1 MESVKTG
8 KTNKVGKNTEM
19 AHTKTNKETHFKQ
32 VSAIT
37 NRIRSI
43 GGIFTKIAK
52 KVRELVKKHPKKS
65 SAALVVLTPVACKRA
80 KELDDKVQDKS
91 KQAEKENK
99 INWWKYSGL
108 TIATSLL
115 LAACSAGD
123 IDKQIELEQE
133 KQKTEQ
139 EKKEAENARDRAN
152 KSEIELEQER
162 QKTNKSGIELA
173 NSQIKAE
180 QERQKTEQEK
190 QKANKSEI
198 ELEQQKQKTINTQR
212 DLIKEQK
219 DFIKETEQNCQEK
232 HGQLFIKR
240 ARIKTGI
247 TTGIAIEIEAECK
260 TPKPTKTNQTP
271 IQPKHLPNSKHP
283 HSQRGSKAQ
292 ELIAYLLFEQKDFII
307 ETEQKCQEK
316 HNQFFIKKAGIKGG
330 AIEVEAECK
339 TPKPTKT
346 NQTPI
351 QPKHL
356 PNSKQPHSQRGSKA
370 QELIAYLQK
379 ELESLP
385 YSQKAIAKQV
395 DFYKPSSIAYLELD
409 PRDFKVT
416 EEWQNENLK
425 IRSKAQ
431 AKMLEMRKPQAN
443 LSPSQ
448 SFLFVQR
455 IFADINKEIEAAA
468 NTEKK
473 AEKVGYGYSKRV

>member
-1 MESVKTG
+1 MESVKTV
-8 KTNKVGKNTEM
+8 KTNKVGKNAET
-19 AHTKTNKETHFKQ
+19 ADTKANKETHFKQ
-32 VSAIT
+32 ASAIT
-37 NRIRSI
+37 NMLRSI
-43 GGIFTKIAK
+43 GGFFTKIVK

-65 SAALVVLTPVACKRA
+65 NAALVVLTHAACKRA

-91 KQAEKENK
+91 KQAEKENQ

-108 TIATSLL
+108 TIVTSLL

-123 IDKQIELEQE
+123 TDKQIELEQE

-139 EKKEAENARDRAN
+139 EKQKTEQERQKTN

-190 QKANKSEI
+190 QKTSNI
-198 ELEQQKQKTINTQR
+198 ETNNQIKVEQEQQKTEQEKQKTINTQR

-219 DFIKETEQNCQEK
+219 DLINKAEQNCQEN
-232 HGQLFIKR
+232 HSQFFIKKVG
-240 ARIKTGI
+240 IKG
-247 TTGIAIEIEAECK
+247 GIAIEIEAECK

-271 IQPKHLPNSKHP
+271 IQPKHLPNSK
-283 HSQRGSKAQ
+283 
-292 ELIAYLLFEQKDFII
+292 
-307 ETEQKCQEK
+307 
-316 HNQFFIKKAGIKGG
+316 
-330 AIEVEAECK
+330 
-339 TPKPTKT
+339 
-346 NQTPI
+346 
-351 QPKHL
+351 QPR
-356 PNSKQPHSQRGSKA
+356 SQRGSKA

-409 PRDFKVT
+409 PRDFNVA
-416 EEWQNENLK
+416 EEWQKENLK

-431 AKMLEMRKPQAN
+431 AKMLEMRDLKPDPQAH
-443 LSPSQ
+443 LSTSQ
-448 SFLFVQR
+448 SLLFLQK
-455 IFADINKEIEAAA
+455 IFADVSKEIEAAA

-473 AEKVGYGYSKRV
+473 VEKSGYGYSKRM

>member
-8 KTNKVGKNTEM
+8 KTNKVGKNTET
-19 AHTKTNKETHFKQ
+19 ANAKTNKETHFKQ
-32 VSAIT
+32 VSTIANT
-37 NRIRSI
+37 IRSI

-65 SAALVVLTPVACKRA
+65 SAALVVLTHVACKSA

-91 KQAEKENK
+91 KQAEKENQ

-115 LAACSAGD
+115 LAACSVGD

-139 EKKEAENARDRAN
+139 EQQKTEQERQKAN
-152 KSEIELEQER
+152 RSGIELEQER
-162 QKTNKSGIELA
+162 QKTEQERQKTNKSEIELA
-173 NSQIKAE
+173 NSQIKV
-180 QERQKTEQEK
+180 EQEK

-232 HGQLFIKR
+232 HGQLFIKK

-271 IQPKHLPNSKHP
+271 IQPKHLPNSKQP
-283 HSQRGSKAQ
+283 RSQRGSK
-292 ELIAYLLFEQKDFII
+292 
-307 ETEQKCQEK
+307 T
-316 HNQFFIKKAGIKGG
+316 
-330 AIEVEAECK
+330 
-339 TPKPTKT
+339 
-346 NQTPI
+346 
-351 QPKHL
+351 
-356 PNSKQPHSQRGSKA
+356 

-385 YSQKAIAKQV
+385 YSQKAIARQV

-431 AKMLEMRKPQAN
+431 AKMLEMRDLKPDPQAH
-443 LSPSQ
+443 LSNSQ
-448 SFLFVQR
+448 SLLFVQK
-455 IFADINKEIEAAA
+455 IFADINKEIEAVA

-473 AEKVGYGYSKRV
+473 AEKAGYGYSKRV

>member
-1 MESVKTG
+1 M
-8 KTNKVGKNTEM
+8 
-19 AHTKTNKETHFKQ
+19 TH
-32 VSAIT
+32 
-37 NRIRSI
+37 
-43 GGIFTKIAK
+43 
-52 KVRELVKKHPKKS
+52 
-65 SAALVVLTPVACKRA
+65 VACKRA

-91 KQAEKENK
+91 KQAEKENQ

-133 KQKTEQ
+133 KQKANKSGIELEQEKQKTEQ
-139 EKKEAENARDRAN
+139 EKQKAN

-198 ELEQQKQKTINTQR
+198 ELERQKQKTINTQR
-212 DLIKEQK
+212 DLVKEQK
-219 DFIKETEQNCQEK
+219 DFIKYMEQNCKEN
-232 HGQLFIKR
+232 HGQFFIEKGGTK
-240 ARIKTGI
+240 AGI
-247 TTGIAIEIEAECK
+247 GGIAIEAEAECK
-260 TPKPTKTNQTP
+260 TPKP
-271 IQPKHLPNSKHP
+271 
-283 HSQRGSKAQ
+283 A
-292 ELIAYLLFEQKDFII
+292 
-307 ETEQKCQEK
+307 
-316 HNQFFIKKAGIKGG
+316 
-330 AIEVEAECK
+330 
-339 TPKPTKT
+339 KT

-370 QELIAYLQK
+370 QEFIAYLQK

-395 DFYKPSSIAYLELD
+395 DFYRPSSIAYLELD

-431 AKMLEMRKPQAN
+431 AKMLEMRKTQAN
-443 LSPSQ
+443 LSTSQ
-448 SFLFVQR
+448 SLLFVQK

-473 AEKVGYGYSKRV
+473 AEKAGYGYSKRM

>member
-1 MESVKTG
+1 MKTG
-8 KTNKVGKNTEM
+8 KTNRVGKNTEM
-19 AHTKTNKETHFKQ
+19 ANTKTNKETHFKQ

-37 NRIRSI
+37 NTLKSI

-65 SAALVVLTPVACKRA
+65 NVALVVLTHAACKRA

-115 LAACSAGD
+115 LAACSTGD

-133 KQKTEQ
+133 KQKANKSGIELEQERQKTEQ
-139 EKKEAENARDRAN
+139 EKQKAN

-232 HGQLFIKR
+232 HGQLFIKK

-260 TPKPTKTNQTP
+260 TPKP
-271 IQPKHLPNSKHP
+271 
-283 HSQRGSKAQ
+283 A
-292 ELIAYLLFEQKDFII
+292 
-307 ETEQKCQEK
+307 
-316 HNQFFIKKAGIKGG
+316 
-330 AIEVEAECK
+330 
-339 TPKPTKT
+339 KT

-356 PNSKQPHSQRGSKA
+356 PNSKQPHSQRGSKT

-385 YSQKAIAKQV
+385 YSQKTIAKQV
-395 DFYKPSSIAYLELD
+395 NFYRPSSIAYLELD

-448 SFLFVQR
+448 SLLFVQK
-455 IFADINKEIEAAA
+455 IFADINKVA

-473 AEKVGYGYSKRV
+473 AEKAGYGYSKRV

>member
-1 MESVKTG
+1 MKTG

-19 AHTKTNKETHFKQ
+19 ANTKTNKETHFKQ
-32 VSAIT
+32 ANAIT
-37 NRIRSI
+37 NTIRSI
-43 GGIFTKIAK
+43 GSFFTKIAK

-65 SAALVVLTPVACKRA
+65 NAALVVLTHVACKRA

-91 KQAEKENK
+91 KQAEKENQ

-115 LAACSAGD
+115 LAACNVGD

-133 KQKTEQ
+133 KQKANKSGIELEQERQKTEQ
-139 EKKEAENARDRAN
+139 EKQKAN

-232 HGQLFIKR
+232 HGQLFIKK

-260 TPKPTKTNQTP
+260 TPKP
-271 IQPKHLPNSKHP
+271 
-283 HSQRGSKAQ
+283 A
-292 ELIAYLLFEQKDFII
+292 
-307 ETEQKCQEK
+307 
-316 HNQFFIKKAGIKGG
+316 
-330 AIEVEAECK
+330 
-339 TPKPTKT
+339 KT

-395 DFYKPSSIAYLELD
+395 DFYRPSSIAYLELD

-416 EEWQNENLK
+416 EEWQKENLK

-431 AKMLEMRKPQAN
+431 AKMLEMRDLKPDPQAH
-443 LSPSQ
+443 LSTSQ
-448 SFLFVQR
+448 SLLFVQK
-455 IFADINKEIEAAA
+455 IFADVNKEIKVVA

-473 AEKVGYGYSKRV
+473 VEKAGYGYSKRV

>member
-8 KTNKVGKNTEM
+8 RTNKAGKNAET
-19 AHTKTNKETHFKQ
+19 ANTKANKETHFKQ
-32 VSAIT
+32 ASVIT
-37 NRIRSI
+37 NTLRSI
-43 GGIFTKIAK
+43 GGIFTKIVK

-65 SAALVVLTPVACKRA
+65 NAALVVLTHVACKRA

-91 KQAEKENK
+91 KQAEKENQ

-115 LAACSAGD
+115 LAACSTGD

-133 KQKTEQ
+133 KQKANKSGIELEQERQKTEQ
-139 EKKEAENARDRAN
+139 EKQKAN

-232 HGQLFIKR
+232 HGQLFIKK

-260 TPKPTKTNQTP
+260 TPKP
-271 IQPKHLPNSKHP
+271 
-283 HSQRGSKAQ
+283 A
-292 ELIAYLLFEQKDFII
+292 
-307 ETEQKCQEK
+307 
-316 HNQFFIKKAGIKGG
+316 
-330 AIEVEAECK
+330 
-339 TPKPTKT
+339 KT

-370 QELIAYLQK
+370 QEFIAYLQK

-385 YSQKAIAKQV
+385 YS
-395 DFYKPSSIAYLELD
+395 
-409 PRDFKVT
+409 
-416 EEWQNENLK
+416 
-425 IRSKAQ
+425 
-431 AKMLEMRKPQAN
+431 
-443 LSPSQ
+443 
-448 SFLFVQR
+448 
-455 IFADINKEIEAAA
+455 
-468 NTEKK
+468 
-473 AEKVGYGYSKRV
+473 

>member
-1 MESVKTG
+1 MKSVKTG
-8 KTNKVGKNTEM
+8 KTNKVGKNAET
-19 AHTKTNKETHFKQ
+19 ANTKTNKETHFKQ
-32 VSAIT
+32 ASAIT
-37 NRIRSI
+37 NTLRSI
-43 GGIFTKIAK
+43 GGFFTKIMNR
-52 KVRELVKKHPKKS
+52 VRELVKKHPKKS
-65 SAALVVLTPVACKRA
+65 KAALVVLTHVACKKA

-91 KQAEKENK
+91 KQAEKENQ

-133 KQKTEQ
+133 K
-139 EKKEAENARDRAN
+139 KEAENARDRAN
-152 KSEIELEQER
+152 KSGIELEQER

-198 ELEQQKQKTINTQR
+198 ELERQKQKTINTQR

-240 ARIKTGI
+240 ARIKTGV
-247 TTGIAIEIEAECK
+247 TTGI
-260 TPKPTKTNQTP
+260 
-271 IQPKHLPNSKHP
+271 
-283 HSQRGSKAQ
+283 
-292 ELIAYLLFEQKDFII
+292 
-307 ETEQKCQEK
+307 
-316 HNQFFIKKAGIKGG
+316 

-356 PNSKQPHSQRGSKA
+356 PNSKQPRSQRGSKA

-409 PRDFKVT
+409 PRDFNVT
-416 EEWQNENLK
+416 EEWQKENLK

-431 AKMLEMRKPQAN
+431 AKMLEMRHLKPDPQAH
-443 LSPSQ
+443 LSTSQ
-448 SFLFVQR
+448 SLLFVQK
-455 IFADINKEIEAAA
+455 IFADVNKEIKVVA

-473 AEKVGYGYSKRV
+473 VEKAGYGYSKRM

>member
-1 MESVKTG
+1 MKSVKTG
-8 KTNKVGKNTEM
+8 KTNKVGKNTEITN
-19 AHTKTNKETHFKQ
+19 TKANKEAHFKQ
-32 VSAIT
+32 ASAIT
-37 NRIRSI
+37 NTLRSI

-65 SAALVVLTPVACKRA
+65 RAALVVLTHVACRKA

-91 KQAEKENK
+91 KQAEKENQ

-108 TIATSLL
+108 TIAASLL

-133 KQKTEQ
+133 KQK
-139 EKKEAENARDRAN
+139 A
-152 KSEIELEQER
+152 
-162 QKTNKSGIELA
+162 NKSGIELE
-173 NSQIKAE
+173 QQRQKTE

-190 QKANKSEI
+190 QKTNKSEI

-219 DFIKETEQNCQEK
+219 DFIKYAEQNCQEN
-232 HGQLFIKR
+232 HG
-240 ARIKTGI
+240 
-247 TTGIAIEIEAECK
+247 
-260 TPKPTKTNQTP
+260 
-271 IQPKHLPNSKHP
+271 
-283 HSQRGSKAQ
+283 
-292 ELIAYLLFEQKDFII
+292 
-307 ETEQKCQEK
+307 
-316 HNQFFIKKAGIKGG
+316 QFFIKKVGIKGG
-330 AIEVEAECK
+330 IAIEVEAECK

-351 QPKHL
+351 QPKHF
-356 PNSKQPHSQRGSKA
+356 PNSKQPRSQRESKA

-385 YSQKAIAKQV
+385 YSQKAIARQV

-409 PRDFKVT
+409 PRDFNVT
-416 EEWQNENLK
+416 EEWQKENLK

-431 AKMLEMRKPQAN
+431 AKMLEMRNPQAH
-443 LSPSQ
+443 LSTSQ
-448 SFLFVQR
+448 SLLFVQK
-455 IFADINKEIEAAA
+455 IFADINKEIKVVA

-473 AEKVGYGYSKRV
+473 AEKAGYGYSKRM

>member
-1 MESVKTG
+1 MKSVKTG
-8 KTNKVGKNTEM
+8 KTNKVGKNTET
-19 AHTKTNKETHFKQ
+19 ANTKANKEAHFKQ
-32 VSAIT
+32 ASAIT
-37 NRIRSI
+37 NTIRSI
-43 GGIFTKIAK
+43 GGFFTKIMK
-52 KVRELVKKHPKKS
+52 RVRELVKKHPKKS
-65 SAALVVLTPVACKRA
+65 KVALVVLTHVACKKA

-91 KQAEKENK
+91 KQAEKENQ

-133 KQKTEQ
+133 KQK
-139 EKKEAENARDRAN
+139 A
-152 KSEIELEQER
+152 
-162 QKTNKSGIELA
+162 NKSGIEL
-173 NSQIKAE
+173 E

-219 DFIKETEQNCQEK
+219 DFIKYAEQN
-232 HGQLFIKR
+232 
-240 ARIKTGI
+240 
-247 TTGIAIEIEAECK
+247 
-260 TPKPTKTNQTP
+260 
-271 IQPKHLPNSKHP
+271 
-283 HSQRGSKAQ
+283 
-292 ELIAYLLFEQKDFII
+292 
-307 ETEQKCQEK
+307 CQEK
-316 HNQFFIKKAGIKGG
+316 HNQFFIKKGGIKGG
-330 AIEVEAECK
+330 AIEIEAECK

-395 DFYKPSSIAYLELD
+395 NFYRPSSIAYLELD
-409 PRDFKVT
+409 PRDFKAT
-416 EEWQNENLK
+416 EEWQKENLK

-431 AKMLEMRKPQAN
+431 AKMLEMRSLKPDPQAH
-443 LSPSQ
+443 LSTSQ
-448 SFLFVQR
+448 SLLFVQK
-455 IFADINKEIEAAA
+455 IFADVNKEIEVAA

-473 AEKVGYGYSKRV
+473 VEKAGYGYSKRV

>member
-19 AHTKTNKETHFKQ
+19 ANTKTNKETHFKQ
-32 VSAIT
+32 VSAIINT
-37 NRIRSI
+37 LRSI
-43 GGIFTKIAK
+43 GGIFTKIVK
-52 KVRELVKKHPKKS
+52 KVRELFKKHPKKS
-65 SAALVVLTPVACKRA
+65 KVALVVLTHVACKRA

-91 KQAEKENK
+91 KQAEKENQ

-115 LAACSAGD
+115 LAACSVGD
-123 IDKQIELEQE
+123 TDKQIELEQE

-139 EKKEAENARDRAN
+139 EKQKTEQEKQKTEQEKQKTEQEKQKTSN
-152 KSEIELEQER
+152 IETNNQIKVEQEQQKTEQER
-162 QKTNKSGIELA
+162 QKT
-173 NSQIKAE
+173 E

-190 QKANKSEI
+190 QK
-198 ELEQQKQKTINTQR
+198 TINT
-212 DLIKEQK
+212 QK
-219 DFIKETEQNCQEK
+219 DFIKYIEQNCQEN
-232 HGQLFIKR
+232 HGQFFIKKGG
-240 ARIKTGI
+240 IKAGI
-247 TTGIAIEIEAECK
+247 GIEVEAECK
-260 TPKPTKTNQTP
+260 TPKPAKTNQ
-271 IQPKHLPNSKHP
+271 
-283 HSQRGSKAQ
+283 
-292 ELIAYLLFEQKDFII
+292 
-307 ETEQKCQEK
+307 
-316 HNQFFIKKAGIKGG
+316 
-330 AIEVEAECK
+330 

-385 YSQKAIAKQV
+385 YSQKAIVKQV
-395 DFYKPSSIAYLELD
+395 DFYRPSSIAYLELD
-409 PRDFKVT
+409 PRDFNVA

-431 AKMLEMRKPQAN
+431 AKMLEMRHLKPDLQAH
-443 LSPSQ
+443 LSTSQ
-448 SFLFVQR
+448 SLLLVQK
-455 IFADINKEIEAAA
+455 IFADINKEIKAAA

-473 AEKVGYGYSKRV
+473 AEKAGYGYSKRV

>member
-19 AHTKTNKETHFKQ
+19 ANTKANKETHFKQ

-37 NRIRSI
+37 NTLRSI

-52 KVRELVKKHPKKS
+52 KVRELFKKHPKKS
-65 SAALVVLTPVACKRA
+65 KVALVVLTHVACKRA

-91 KQAEKENK
+91 KQAEKENQ

-115 LAACSAGD
+115 LAACNVGD

-133 KQKTEQ
+133 K
-139 EKKEAENARDRAN
+139 KEVENARDRAN
-152 KSEIELEQER
+152 KSGIELEQQRQKTEQER

-180 QERQKTEQEK
+180 QERQKT
-190 QKANKSEI
+190 NKSGI
-198 ELEQQKQKTINTQR
+198 ELEQQRQKAEQEKQKTINTQR

-232 HGQLFIKR
+232 HGQLFIKK

-260 TPKPTKTNQTP
+260 TPKP
-271 IQPKHLPNSKHP
+271 
-283 HSQRGSKAQ
+283 A
-292 ELIAYLLFEQKDFII
+292 
-307 ETEQKCQEK
+307 
-316 HNQFFIKKAGIKGG
+316 
-330 AIEVEAECK
+330 
-339 TPKPTKT
+339 KT

-409 PRDFKVT
+409 PRDFNVT
-416 EEWQNENLK
+416 EEWQKENLK

-443 LSPSQ
+443 LSTSQ
-448 SFLFVQR
+448 SLLFVQK
-455 IFADINKEIEAAA
+455 IFADINKEIKVVA

-473 AEKVGYGYSKRV
+473 AEKAGYGYSKRV

>member
-8 KTNKVGKNTEM
+8 KTNKVGKNTET
-19 AHTKTNKETHFKQ
+19 ANTKANKETHFKQ
-32 VSAIT
+32 ASAIT
-37 NRIRSI
+37 NIIRSI
-43 GGIFTKIAK
+43 GGFFTKIAK
-52 KVRELVKKHPKKS
+52 KVRELIKKHPEKS
-65 SAALVVLTPVACKRA
+65 SAALVVLTHVACKRA

-91 KQAEKENK
+91 KQAEKENQ

-139 EKKEAENARDRAN
+139 EQQKTEQEKQKAN

-232 HGQLFIKR
+232 HGQLFIKKT
-240 ARIKTGI
+240 RIKTGI

-260 TPKPTKTNQTP
+260 TPKPAKTNQT
-271 IQPKHLPNSKHP
+271 L
-283 HSQRGSKAQ
+283 
-292 ELIAYLLFEQKDFII
+292 
-307 ETEQKCQEK
+307 
-316 HNQFFIKKAGIKGG
+316 
-330 AIEVEAECK
+330 
-339 TPKPTKT
+339 
-346 NQTPI
+346 I

-356 PNSKQPHSQRGSKA
+356 PNSKQPRSQRGSKT

-409 PRDFKVT
+409 PRDFNAT

-431 AKMLEMRKPQAN
+431 AKMLEMRDLKPDPQAH
-443 LSPSQ
+443 LSISQ
-448 SFLFVQR
+448 SLLFVQK
-455 IFADINKEIEAAA
+455 IFADVNKEIKVVA

-473 AEKVGYGYSKRV
+473 VEKAGYGYSKRM

>member
-1 MESVKTG
+1 MESVKIG
-8 KTNKVGKNTEM
+8 KTNKVGKNTET
-19 AHTKTNKETHFKQ
+19 ANTKANKETHFKQ

-37 NRIRSI
+37 NTLRSI
-43 GGIFTKIAK
+43 GGFFTKIVK
-52 KVRELVKKHPKKS
+52 KVRELAKKHPKKS
-65 SAALVVLTPVACKRA
+65 RVALVVLTHVACKRA

-91 KQAEKENK
+91 KQAEKENQ

-108 TIATSLL
+108 TIAASLL

-123 IDKQIELEQE
+123 TDKQIELEQE
-133 KQKTEQ
+133 RQKTNKSEIELEQERQKTEQ
-139 EKKEAENARDRAN
+139 ERQKTN

-271 IQPKHLPNSKHP
+271 IQPKHLPNSKQP
-283 HSQRGSKAQ
+283 RSQRGSKAQ
-292 ELIAYLLFEQKDFII
+292 EF
-307 ETEQKCQEK
+307 
-316 HNQFFIKKAGIKGG
+316 
-330 AIEVEAECK
+330 
-339 TPKPTKT
+339 
-346 NQTPI
+346 
-351 QPKHL
+351 
-356 PNSKQPHSQRGSKA
+356 
-370 QELIAYLQK
+370 IAYLQK
-379 ELESLP
+379 ELEFLP

-409 PRDFKVT
+409 PRDFNVA
-416 EEWQNENLK
+416 EEWQKENLK

-431 AKMLEMRKPQAN
+431 AKMLEMRSLKPDSQAH
-443 LSPSQ
+443 LSTSQ
-448 SFLFVQR
+448 SLL
-455 IFADINKEIEAAA
+455 
-468 NTEKK
+468 
-473 AEKVGYGYSKRV
+473 

>member
-1 MESVKTG
+1 MKSVKTG

-19 AHTKTNKETHFKQ
+19 ANTKTNKETHFKQ
-32 VSAIT
+32 ANAIINT
-37 NRIRSI
+37 LKSI

-65 SAALVVLTPVACKRA
+65 KAALVVLTHAACKKT

-91 KQAEKENK
+91 KQAEKENQ

-123 IDKQIELEQE
+123 TDKQIELEQE
-133 KQKTEQ
+133 KQKANKSGIELEQERQKTEQ
-139 EKKEAENARDRAN
+139 ERQKTN
-152 KSEIELEQER
+152 KSGIELEQER

-232 HGQLFIKR
+232 HGQLFIKK

-271 IQPKHLPNSKHP
+271 IQPKHLPNSK
-283 HSQRGSKAQ
+283 
-292 ELIAYLLFEQKDFII
+292 
-307 ETEQKCQEK
+307 
-316 HNQFFIKKAGIKGG
+316 
-330 AIEVEAECK
+330 
-339 TPKPTKT
+339 
-346 NQTPI
+346 
-351 QPKHL
+351 QPR
-356 PNSKQPHSQRGSKA
+356 SQRGSKA

-409 PRDFKVT
+409 PRDFNVT

-431 AKMLEMRKPQAN
+431 AKMLEMRSLKPDSQAH
-443 LSPSQ
+443 LSTSQ
-448 SFLFVQR
+448 SLLFVQK
-455 IFADINKEIEAAA
+455 IFADVSKEIEATA

-473 AEKVGYGYSKRV
+473 VEKAGYGYSKRM

>member
-8 KTNKVGKNTEM
+8 KTNKVGKNTEITN
-19 AHTKTNKETHFKQ
+19 TKANKETHFKQ
-32 VSAIT
+32 ASAIT
-37 NRIRSI
+37 NTLRSI
-43 GGIFTKIAK
+43 GGFFTKIAK

-65 SAALVVLTPVACKRA
+65 NAALVVLTHVACKKA

-91 KQAEKENK
+91 KQAEKENQ

-108 TIATSLL
+108 TIVTSLL

-123 IDKQIELEQE
+123 TDKQIELEQE
-133 KQKTEQ
+133 KQEANKSGIELEQERQKTEQ
-139 EKKEAENARDRAN
+139 ERQKTNR
-152 KSEIELEQER
+152 SEIELEQER

-219 DFIKETEQNCQEK
+219 DFIKETEQNCQE
-232 HGQLFIKR
+232 
-240 ARIKTGI
+240 
-247 TTGIAIEIEAECK
+247 
-260 TPKPTKTNQTP
+260 N
-271 IQPKHLPNSKHP
+271 
-283 HSQRGSKAQ
+283 
-292 ELIAYLLFEQKDFII
+292 
-307 ETEQKCQEK
+307 
-316 HNQFFIKKAGIKGG
+316 HNQFFIKKVGIKGG
-330 AIEVEAECK
+330 IAVEVEAECK

-356 PNSKQPHSQRGSKA
+356 PNSKQPRSQRGSKA
-370 QELIAYLQK
+370 QELITYLQK

-395 DFYKPSSIAYLELD
+395 DFYRPSSIAYLELD
-409 PRDFKVT
+409 PRDFNAT
-416 EEWQNENLK
+416 EEWQKENLK

-431 AKMLEMRKPQAN
+431 AKMLEMRNLKPDPQAH
-443 LSPSQ
+443 LSTSQ
-448 SFLFVQR
+448 SLLLVQK
-455 IFADINKEIEAAA
+455 IFADVSKEIEAAA

-473 AEKVGYGYSKRV
+473 VEKAGYGYSKRM

>member
-8 KTNKVGKNTEM
+8 KTNKVGKNTET
-19 AHTKTNKETHFKQ
+19 ADTKANKEAHFKQ
-32 VSAIT
+32 ASAIT
-37 NRIRSI
+37 NMFRSI
-43 GGIFTKIAK
+43 GGFFTKIAK

-65 SAALVVLTPVACKRA
+65 NAALVVLTHVACKKA

-91 KQAEKENK
+91 KQAEKENQ

-108 TIATSLL
+108 TIAASLL

-123 IDKQIELEQE
+123 TDKQIELEQE
-133 KQKTEQ
+133 KQKANKSGIELEQERQKTEQ
-139 EKKEAENARDRAN
+139 ERQKTEQERQKTN

-232 HGQLFIKR
+232 HGQLFIKK

-271 IQPKHLPNSKHP
+271 IQPKHLPNSKQP
-283 HSQRGSKAQ
+283 RSQRGS
-292 ELIAYLLFEQKDFII
+292 
-307 ETEQKCQEK
+307 
-316 HNQFFIKKAGIKGG
+316 
-330 AIEVEAECK
+330 
-339 TPKPTKT
+339 
-346 NQTPI
+346 
-351 QPKHL
+351 
-356 PNSKQPHSQRGSKA
+356 
-370 QELIAYLQK
+370 
-379 ELESLP
+379 
-385 YSQKAIAKQV
+385 
-395 DFYKPSSIAYLELD
+395 
-409 PRDFKVT
+409 
-416 EEWQNENLK
+416 
-425 IRSKAQ
+425 
-431 AKMLEMRKPQAN
+431 
-443 LSPSQ
+443 
-448 SFLFVQR
+448 
-455 IFADINKEIEAAA
+455 
-468 NTEKK
+468 
-473 AEKVGYGYSKRV
+473 